1 VEAVIVVGAVLVL
14 FFVVSWVFRLV
25 SNTLRTALFV
35 AFILLVLWA
44 VFGIGPEALWQQ
56 IQRWLPGAR

>member
-1 VEAVIVVGAVLVL
+1 MEAVIVVGAVLVL

-25 SNTLRTALFV
+25 SNTLRTVLFV

-44 VFGIGPEALWQQ
+44 VFGIGPEVLWQQ

>member
-1 VEAVIVVGAVLVL
+1 MEVVIVVGAVLVL
-14 FFVVSWVFRLV
+14 FFVVGWVFRLV

-44 VFGIGPEALWQQ
+44 VFGLGPEVLWQQ
-56 IQRWLPGAR
+56 MRQWLPSDR